1 MINIK
6 SEWELDIM
14 RTCAHVTG
22 EILRD
27 LAGYIE
33 PGMSTL
39 DIDQYVENRIRKE
52 KMTPSFLGLY
62 DFPASACISVNEEI
76 VHGIPKADRILKEGD
91 IVSVDTGATWKGYVR
106 DAARTYPV
114 GEVSQVAKDL
124 MAAAEKG
131 FFAAIEF
138 AKPGYRVSDIS
149 HAVQET
155 VEAEGFGIVRELVGH
170 GVGRVMHEDPQIP
183 NCGRAGRGPRIAK
196 GMVFAIEP
204 MITEGTYEVEVL
216 DDEWTYVTADR
227 KMAAHYE
234 NSVIITDGEPE
245 IITLVK

>member
-39 DIDQYVENRIRKE
+39 DINQYIENRIRKE

-91 IVSVDTGATWKGYVR
+91 IVSVDTGATWKGYVS

-114 GEVSQVAKDL
+114 GIVGERQKRMIAI
-124 MAAAEKG
+124 AEEC
-131 FFAAIEF
+131 FYNAMSLV
-138 AKPGYRVSDIS
+138 KPGAHVGDIS
-149 HAVQET
+149 HAIEET
-155 VEAEGFGIVRELVGH
+155 AKKYGLRESGTRPSDRQRH
-170 GVGRVMHEDPQIP
+170 GLRHRANDHGRDLRSRSP
-183 NCGRAGRGPRIAK
+183 GR
-196 GMVFAIEP
+196 
-204 MITEGTYEVEVL
+204 
-216 DDEWTYVTADR
+216 
-227 KMAAHYE
+227 
-234 NSVIITDGEPE
+234 
-245 IITLVK
+245 

>member
-1 MINIK
+1 MISIK

-14 RTCAHVTG
+14 RTCARVTG

-27 LAGYIE
+27 LRGYIE

-39 DIDQYVENRIRKE
+39 DIDRYVEERIRKA

-62 DFPASACISVNEEI
+62 DFPASACVSVNEEV

-91 IVSVDTGATWKGYVR
+91 IVSVDTGATYKGYVS

-114 GEVSQVAKDL
+114 GEVSRAAKDL
-124 MAAAEKG
+124 MKAAKDG
-131 FFAAIEF
+131 FFAAMEY
-138 AKPGYRVSDIS
+138 ARPGCRVSDIS
-149 HAVQET
+149 HAVQVT
-155 VEAEGFGIVRELVGH
+155 VESQGFGIVRELVGH
-170 GVGRVMHEDPQIP
+170 GVGREMHEDPQIP
-183 NCGRAGRGPRIAK
+183 NYGRAGRGPRITK

-204 MITEGTYEVEVL
+204 MITEGTYNVDVL

-227 KMAAHYE
+227 RLAAHYE

-245 IITLVK
+245 IITLVE

>member
-22 EILRD
+22 EIMRD

-39 DIDQYVENRIRKE
+39 DINQYVENRIRKE

-91 IVSVDTGATWKGYVR
+91 IVSVDTGATWKGYVS

-183 NCGRAGRGPRIAK
+183 NYGKANHGPQLVP
-196 GMVFAIEP
+196 GMVIAVEP
-204 MITEGTYEVEVL
+204 MIAAGEFDVEVL
-216 DDEWTYVTADR
+216 SNGWTAVTLDR
-227 KMAAHYE
+227 SWAAHYE
-234 NSVIITDGEPE
+234 NTIVITEDEPRLL
-245 IITLVK
+245 TKL